1 MSSVDSKLDDIKK
14 LLEVNTSSL
23 QEIKENQAKMKTDF
37 EKIEKDVCSHS
48 SQIGK
53 NQKDIE
59 EIKDMMNRER
69 NQSSLNDIRR
79 RINRRLY
86 NK

>member
-37 EKIEKDVCSHS
+37 EKIEKDVSPHS

-53 NQKDIE
+53 NQKDIQ

-69 NQSSLNDIRR
+69 NQSSLNDIRCI
-79 RINRRLY
+79 INRRLY
-86 NK
+86 DK